1 MTEQKK
7 GTLSLSSLSGLKKSP
22 EPQGRVRQSF
32 SHGKSKVVA
41 VEVKKKRTP
50 IKTPGAMGS
59 AQPVQQE
66 ASISE
71 RYAGGA
77 LSDQEIENRIKAI
90 QSAIKENKKQEEARL
105 QKEKEEEERRR
116 IELEQQ
122 KILEEQ
128 QEEERKRAEE
138 AQKALEKQK
147 IEEEKQEIEEKPVEK
162 VEKKSENF
170 KKSVSPA
177 KIIEASR
184 ARFAKRDEDQEDE
197 NNSAV
202 KSGHGKHFSRHS
214 HDDYDDDGEATVSRS
229 SARRIPAA
237 KKDIKEL
244 RGRYSTPS
252 GRISIYNALDEDEE
266 DRGRSL
272 TSIRRARQRNKAPKK
287 NPEEVKVIVKEV
299 IIPETIS
306 VQELANRMAIRV
318 GEVIKTLMKLGVM
331 ATANQV
337 IDADTAELIVME
349 FGHNV
354 KRVSES
360 DVEIGL
366 KQEDSAENLKPRPP
380 VITIMGHVDHGKTSL
395 LDALRKTD
403 IALKEAGGITQAI
416 GAYQVT
422 LHDGRKITFIDTP
435 GHAAFT
441 EMRSRGANVTDIVVL
456 VVAADDSV
464 KDQTIE
470 AINHAKA
477 AGVPIIVAINKIDKH
492 GANPDRVRK
501 DLLNYEIVVESYG
514 GDVMEV
520 EISAKTGLNL
530 NKLEDAILLQAEIL
544 ELKANPDRTADG
556 VIIESRVEKG
566 YGPVATVLINK
577 GTLHVGDIFVSG
589 TVYGRVRAIKNDRQ
603 ENLTELSPGTP
614 GEIIGFGGTT
624 LPGDDFIV
632 VADEAK
638 AREIAAYRDRKKR
651 EQEWVISSKTNIAQ
665 MFTQQAADEKQKIL
679 SVIVKADVQGSTEA
693 ICSSLQKLSN
703 EEVGVKILHSG
714 IGEVTENDVVL
725 ARASNAMII
734 AFNVRANMQARDQ
747 IARDKIDVRY
757 FSIIYDIIDG
767 IKALLS
773 GMLTPD
779 IKENSL
785 GTAEVRQTFDISKVG
800 RIAGCMVTEG
810 LVRRGS
816 KARLVRD
823 GVVIYTGTIKSV
835 RKHKDD
841 VKEVKS
847 GFECGISLENY
858 NDIHLGDVIESFELE
873 EVARQL

>member
-1 MTEQKK
+1 
-7 GTLSLSSLSGLKKSP
+7 
-22 EPQGRVRQSF
+22 
-32 SHGKSKVVA
+32 
-41 VEVKKKRTP
+41 
-50 IKTPGAMGS
+50 
-59 AQPVQQE
+59 
-66 ASISE
+66 
-71 RYAGGA
+71 
-77 LSDQEIENRIKAI
+77 
-90 QSAIKENKKQEEARL
+90 
-105 QKEKEEEERRR
+105 
-116 IELEQQ
+116 
-122 KILEEQ
+122 
-128 QEEERKRAEE
+128 
-138 AQKALEKQK
+138 
-147 IEEEKQEIEEKPVEK
+147 
-162 VEKKSENF
+162 
-170 KKSVSPA
+170 
-177 KIIEASR
+177 
-184 ARFAKRDEDQEDE
+184 
-197 NNSAV
+197 
-202 KSGHGKHFSRHS
+202 
-214 HDDYDDDGEATVSRS
+214 
-229 SARRIPAA
+229 
-237 KKDIKEL
+237 
-244 RGRYSTPS
+244 
-252 GRISIYNALDEDEE
+252 
-266 DRGRSL
+266 
-272 TSIRRARQRNKAPKK
+272 
-287 NPEEVKVIVKEV
+287 
-299 IIPETIS
+299 
-306 VQELANRMAIRV
+306 
-318 GEVIKTLMKLGVM
+318 
-331 ATANQV
+331 
-337 IDADTAELIVME
+337 
-349 FGHNV
+349 
-354 KRVSES
+354 
-360 DVEIGL
+360 
-366 KQEDSAENLKPRPP
+366 
-380 VITIMGHVDHGKTSL
+380 
-395 LDALRKTD
+395 
-403 IALKEAGGITQAI
+403 
-416 GAYQVT
+416 
-422 LHDGRKITFIDTP
+422 
-435 GHAAFT
+435 
-441 EMRSRGANVTDIVVL
+441 
-456 VVAADDSV
+456 
-464 KDQTIE
+464 
-470 AINHAKA
+470 
-477 AGVPIIVAINKIDKH
+477 
-492 GANPDRVRK
+492 
-501 DLLNYEIVVESYG
+501 
-514 GDVMEV
+514 MEV